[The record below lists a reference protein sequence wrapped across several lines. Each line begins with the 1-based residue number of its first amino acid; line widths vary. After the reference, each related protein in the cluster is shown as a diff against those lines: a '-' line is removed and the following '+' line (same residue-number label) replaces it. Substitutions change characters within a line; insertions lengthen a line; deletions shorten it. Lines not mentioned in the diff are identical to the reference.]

1 MPETPASPL
10 EFPASPLSRIMKQPL
25 LLGLFLP
32 IQSGGWSRAG
42 RKLGCHER
50 IAEDANAL
58 SGNDGLDCVQLFP
71 KVEMLHVLKI
81 GQAAPLAS
89 GGREPSLPDWRL
101 YV

>member
-1 MPETPASPL
+1 MPADDIEAVPRQAQIKCLYKRP
-10 EFPASPLSRIMKQPL
+10 
-25 LLGLFLP
+25 
-32 IQSGGWSRAG
+32 G
-42 RKLGCHER
+42 RKLGCHEH

-71 KVEMLHVLKI
+71 KGEMLHVLRI

-89 GGREPSLPDWRL
+89 GDREPSLPGWWL